1 MGYDFFNTSSTAF
14 GSRLTAAFLSLTKL
28 GEDAEIR
35 LNEIL
40 QDWDLYKAYI
50 GNSYRVPKP
59 TSLDDPVRTNE
70 IFDIFANKPI
80 IIDTLEYSNNRLNV
94 KIYKFNTTN
103 NRMTVISGY
112 TSKKEGYIYYDEAT
126 SNTRPNKPIRVE
138 SSSLASGELLFQYR
152 IDSNNKVNLIGG
164 VKSTLALIPVDAS
177 HLTKVNLGSRVSSE
191 NKRYESNDYECLLV
205 VGRDSID
212 CSNEN
217 PAIRIYKNGRQI
229 MRGNGYDC
237 RRYCIIY
244 TKPDDV
250 ITGRYS
256 GIYRITYV

>member
-40 QDWDLYKAYI
+40 ADWDLYKAYI
-50 GNSYRVPKP
+50 GNSYRIPKP

-112 TSKKEGYIYYDEAT
+112 TSKKEGYVYYDEAT

-138 SSSLASGELLFQYR
+138 DSSLAAGNLLFQYR
-152 IDSNNKVNLIGG
+152 VDSNNKVNLIGQ
-164 VKSTLALIPVDAS
+164 VKPQLALIPVDAS
-177 HLTKVNLGSRVSSE
+177 HLTNVQLGNRLSSDGQ
-191 NKRYESNDYECLLV
+191 RYNAIDYECLLV
-205 VGRDSID
+205 IGRDSIN

-217 PAIRIYKNGRQI
+217 PAIKIYKNGKRI
-229 MRGNGYDC
+229 MMGNGYDC

-244 TKPDDV
+244 AKPNDTIV
-250 ITGRYS
+250 GNY
-256 GIYRITYV
+256 GNIYRINYI